1 MAGYILRRLL
11 QSIPLLLVIT
21 IIIFLL
27 LQMTPG
33 GPLAMGETSGSGRV
47 TAEQLEHLRAA
58 YGLDKPLYIRYVYW
72 LRDFI
77 QGDWGTSF
85 NTGRPVLIMILE
97 RLPTTLLLTGLAYL
111 VMLVLSFPI
120 GIFSSVRQY
129 SLFDYLL
136 TSLAFIGIS
145 IPSFWFGLLLLYFF
159 SFKTGWLPAFGLTD
173 VSHDYTGIAHLWD
186 MGRHLLMPVSAL
198 ALIDTAAVTRYIRA
212 SMLEIIHQ
220 DFVRTARA
228 KGLGERKIILKHVLR
243 NATIPIVTVL
253 ALRIPDL
260 FLGTVVTETIFAI
273 PGMGRLFIMSADL
286 RDYPVL
292 MGILV
297 IAAILVI
304 LSNLLADVLY
314 AALDPR
320 IRVG

>member
-1 MAGYILRRLL
+1 MTAYIIRRLL
-11 QSIPLLLVIT
+11 QSIPLLLVIS

-33 GPLAMGETSGSGRV
+33 GPLAIGENIGSGRV
-47 TAEQLEHLRAA
+47 TAEQIERLRNK
-58 YGLDKPLYIRYVYW
+58 YGLNQPLYIRYVYW
-72 LRDFI
+72 FSDFI
-77 QGDWGTSF
+77 RGDWGTSF
-85 NTGRPVLIMILE
+85 NTGRPVLEMITE

-111 VMLVLSFPI
+111 AMLILSFPI

-129 SLFDYLL
+129 SFLDYLV

-145 IPSFWFGLLLLYFF
+145 IPSFWFGLLLLFIF

-173 VSHDYTGIAHLWD
+173 VSQENTGIAHLWD
-186 MGRHLLMPVSAL
+186 MGRHLIMPVSVL

-212 SMLEIIHQ
+212 SMLEIIHE
-220 DFVRTARA
+220 DYVRTARA
-228 KGLGERKIILKHVLR
+228 KGLGERAVILKHVLR
-243 NATIPIVTVL
+243 NATIPIVTIL

-273 PGMGRLFIMSADL
+273 PGMGRLFIMSAEL

-314 AALDPR
+314 AVLDPR
-320 IRVG
+320 IRIG

>member
-1 MAGYILRRLL
+1 MIAYIFRRLL
-11 QSIPLLLVIT
+11 QSIPLLLVISM
-21 IIIFLL
+21 IIFLL

-33 GPLAMGETSGSGRV
+33 GPLAIGESVGSGRV
-47 TAEQLEHLRAA
+47 TAEQIERLRDK
-58 YGLDKPLYIRYVYW
+58 YGLNQPLYIRYVYW
-72 LRDFI
+72 LGDFV

-85 NTGRPVLIMILE
+85 NTGRPVLEMITE

-111 VMLVLSFPI
+111 VMLILAFPI
-120 GIFSSVRQY
+120 GIISAVRQY
-129 SLFDYLL
+129 SVLDYLM
-136 TSLAFIGIS
+136 TGLAFIGIS
-145 IPSFWFGLLLLYFF
+145 IPSFWFGLLLLFIF

-173 VSHDYTGIAHLWD
+173 VQEYTGMAHLWD
-186 MGRHLLMPVSAL
+186 MGRHLIMPVSVM

-212 SMLEIIHQ
+212 SMLETIHQ
-220 DFVRTARA
+220 DYVRTARA
-228 KGLGERKIILKHVLR
+228 KGLGPRAVILRHVLR
-243 NATIPIVTVL
+243 NATIPIVTIL

-273 PGMGRLFIMSADL
+273 PGMGRLFIMSAEL

-320 IRVG
+320 IRIG

>member
-1 MAGYILRRLL
+1 MTGYILRRLL
-11 QSIPLLLVIT
+11 QSIPLLLVIS

-33 GPLAMGETSGSGRV
+33 GPLAIGETVGSGRV
-47 TAEQLEHLRAA
+47 TAEQLNRLRAA

-85 NTGRPVLIMILE
+85 NTGRPVLEMILE

-111 VMLVLSFPI
+111 VMLTLSFPI

-129 SLFDYLL
+129 SFLDYVL

-145 IPSFWFGLLLLYFF
+145 IPSFWFGLLLLYMF
-159 SFKTGWLPAFGLTD
+159 SFKTGCLPAFGLTD
-173 VSHDYTGIAHLWD
+173 VSQDYSGFAHIWD
-186 MGRHLLMPVSAL
+186 VGRHLIMPVSVL

-220 DFVRTARA
+220 DYVRTARA
-228 KGLGERKIILKHVLR
+228 KGLGERAIILKHVLR

-304 LSNLLADVLY
+304 LSNLFADVLY

>member
-1 MAGYILRRLL
+1 MIAYIFRRLL
-11 QSIPLLLVIT
+11 QSIPLLLVISM
-21 IIIFLL
+21 IIFLL

-33 GPLAMGETSGSGRV
+33 GPLAMGESVGSGRV
-47 TAEQLEHLRAA
+47 TAEQIERLRDK
-58 YGLDKPLYIRYVYW
+58 YGLNQPLYIRYLYW
-72 LRDFI
+72 FGDFI
-77 QGDWGTSF
+77 RGDWGTSF
-85 NTGRPVLIMILE
+85 NTGRPVLEMITE

-111 VMLVLSFPI
+111 VMLILAFPI
-120 GIFSSVRQY
+120 GILSAVRQY
-129 SLFDYLL
+129 SVMDYIM
-136 TSLAFIGIS
+136 TGLAFIGIS
-145 IPSFWFGLLLLYFF
+145 IPSFWFGLLLLFMF

-173 VSHDYTGIAHLWD
+173 VNEYTGMAYLWD
-186 MGRHLLMPVSAL
+186 LGRHLVMPVAVL
-198 ALIDTAAVTRYIRA
+198 AMIDTAAVTRYIRA
-212 SMLEIIHQ
+212 SMLETIHQ
-220 DFVRTARA
+220 DYVRTARA
-228 KGLGERKIILKHVLR
+228 KGLGQRAVIIRHVLR
-243 NATIPIVTVL
+243 NATIPIVTIL

-273 PGMGRLFIMSADL
+273 PGMGRLFIMSAEL

-320 IRVG
+320 IRIG

>member
-1 MAGYILRRLL
+1 M
-11 QSIPLLLVIT
+11 
-21 IIIFLL
+21 

-33 GPLAMGETSGSGRV
+33 GPLAVSENIGSGRI
-47 TAEQLEHLRAA
+47 TPEQLEHLRAN
-58 YGLDKPLYIRYVYW
+58 YGLDQPLYIRYINW
-72 LRDFI
+72 FKNFI
-77 QGDWGTSF
+77 RGYWGTSF
-85 NTGRPVLIMILE
+85 NTGRPVLKMILE

-111 VMLVLSFPI
+111 VMLILSFPV
-120 GIFSSVRQY
+120 GIISSVRQY
-129 SLFDYLL
+129 SLLDYVL

-159 SFKTGWLPAFGLTD
+159 SFNTGWLPAFGLTD
-173 VSHDYTGIAHLWD
+173 VSQAYTGIAHLWD
-186 MGRHLLMPVSAL
+186 MARHLLMPVSVL

-212 SMLEIIHQ
+212 SMLEIVHQ
-220 DFVRTARA
+220 DYVRTARA
-228 KGLGERKIILKHVLR
+228 KGLSERAIILKHVLR

-253 ALRIPDL
+253 TLRIPDL
-260 FLGTVVTETIFAI
+260 FLGTVVIETIFAL
-273 PGMGRLFIMSADL
+273 PGMGNLFIMSADL

-297 IAAILVI
+297 IAALLVI

-320 IRVG
+320 IRIG

>member
-1 MAGYILRRLL
+1 MIAYIFRRLL
-11 QSIPLLLVIT
+11 QSIPLLLVISM
-21 IIIFLL
+21 IIFLL

-33 GPLAMGETSGSGRV
+33 GPLAMGESVGSGRV
-47 TAEQLEHLRAA
+47 TAEQIERLRDK
-58 YGLDKPLYIRYVYW
+58 YGLNQPLYIRYLYW
-72 LRDFI
+72 FGDFI
-77 QGDWGTSF
+77 RGDWGTSF
-85 NTGRPVLIMILE
+85 NTGRPVLEMITE

-111 VMLVLSFPI
+111 VMLILAFPI
-120 GIFSSVRQY
+120 GILSAVRQY
-129 SLFDYLL
+129 SVMDYIM
-136 TSLAFIGIS
+136 TGLAFIGIS
-145 IPSFWFGLLLLYFF
+145 IPSFWFGLLLLFMF

-173 VSHDYTGIAHLWD
+173 VNDYTGMAYLWD
-186 MGRHLLMPVSAL
+186 LGRHLVMPVAVL
-198 ALIDTAAVTRYIRA
+198 AMIDTAAVTRYIRA
-212 SMLEIIHQ
+212 SMLETIHQ
-220 DFVRTARA
+220 DYVRTARA
-228 KGLGERKIILKHVLR
+228 KGLGQRAVIIRHVLR
-243 NATIPIVTVL
+243 NATIPIVTIL

-273 PGMGRLFIMSADL
+273 PGMGRLFIMSAEL

-320 IRVG
+320 IRIG

>member
-1 MAGYILRRLL
+1 MAGYVLRRLL

-21 IIIFLL
+21 IVIFLL

-33 GPLAMGETSGSGRV
+33 GPLAIGEASSSGRI
-47 TAEQLEHLRAA
+47 TAEQLERLRNA
-58 YGLDKPLYIRYVYW
+58 YGLNQPIYIRYVYW
-72 LRDFI
+72 LKDFVR
-77 QGDWGTSF
+77 GDWGTSF
-85 NTGRPVLIMILE
+85 NTGRPVITMILE

-111 VMLVLSFPI
+111 VMLALSFPI

-129 SLFDYLL
+129 TFFDYVL
-136 TSLAFIGIS
+136 TSLAFVGIS
-145 IPSFWFGLLLLYFF
+145 IPSFWFGLLLLYFL
-159 SFKTGWLPAFGLTD
+159 SFKSGWLPAFGLTD
-173 VSHDYTGIAHLWD
+173 VRHAYTGLAHILD
-186 MGRHLLMPVSAL
+186 MGRHLIMPVSVL

-212 SMLEIIHQ
+212 SVLEVIHQ
-220 DFVRTARA
+220 DYVRTARA
-228 KGLGERKIILKHVLR
+228 KGLGERKILLKHVLR

-273 PGMGRLFIMSADL
+273 PGMGNLFIMSANL

-297 IAAILVI
+297 IAAALVI

-320 IRVG
+320 IRLS

>member
-1 MAGYILRRLL
+1 MTGYILRRLL
-11 QSIPLLLVIT
+11 QSIPLLLVIS

-33 GPLAMGETSGSGRV
+33 GPLAIGETVGSGRV
-47 TAEQLEHLRAA
+47 TAEQLNRLRAA

-85 NTGRPVLIMILE
+85 NTGRPVLEMILE

-111 VMLVLSFPI
+111 VMLTLSFPI

-129 SLFDYLL
+129 SFLDYVL

-145 IPSFWFGLLLLYFF
+145 IPSFWFGLLLLYMF

-173 VSHDYTGIAHLWD
+173 VSQDYSGFAHIWD
-186 MGRHLLMPVSAL
+186 VGRHLIMPVSVL

-220 DFVRTARA
+220 DYVRTARA
-228 KGLGERKIILKHVLR
+228 KGLGERAIILKHVLR

-304 LSNLLADVLY
+304 LSNLFADVLY

>member
-1 MAGYILRRLL
+1 MIAYIFRRLL
-11 QSIPLLLVIT
+11 QSIPLLLVISM
-21 IIIFLL
+21 IIFLL

-33 GPLAMGETSGSGRV
+33 GPLAMGENVGSGRV
-47 TAEQLEHLRAA
+47 TAEQIERLRDK
-58 YGLDKPLYIRYVYW
+58 YGLNQPLYIRYVYW
-72 LRDFI
+72 FGDFI
-77 QGDWGTSF
+77 RGDWGTSF
-85 NTGRPVLIMILE
+85 NTGRPVLEMITE

-111 VMLVLSFPI
+111 VMLILAFPI
-120 GIFSSVRQY
+120 GIISAVRQY
-129 SLFDYLL
+129 SVLDYIM
-136 TSLAFIGIS
+136 TGLAFIGIS
-145 IPSFWFGLLLLYFF
+145 IPSFWFGLLLLFIF

-173 VSHDYTGIAHLWD
+173 VNELSGMAHLWD
-186 MGRHLLMPVSAL
+186 MGRHLIMPVSVMAM
-198 ALIDTAAVTRYIRA
+198 IDTAAVTRYIRA
-212 SMLEIIHQ
+212 SMLETIHQ
-220 DFVRTARA
+220 DYVRTARA
-228 KGLGERKIILKHVLR
+228 KGLGQRAVILRHVLR
-243 NATIPIVTVL
+243 NATIPIVTIL

-273 PGMGRLFIMSADL
+273 PGMGRLFIMSAEL

-320 IRVG
+320 IRIG

>member
-1 MAGYILRRLL
+1 MIAYIFRRLL
-11 QSIPLLLVIT
+11 QSIPLLLVISM
-21 IIIFLL
+21 IIFLL

-33 GPLAMGETSGSGRV
+33 GPLAMGESVGSGRV
-47 TAEQLEHLRAA
+47 TAEQIERLRDK
-58 YGLDKPLYIRYVYW
+58 YGLNQPLYIRYLYW
-72 LRDFI
+72 FGDFI
-77 QGDWGTSF
+77 RGDWGTSF
-85 NTGRPVLIMILE
+85 NTGRPVLEMITE

-111 VMLVLSFPI
+111 VMLILAFPI
-120 GIFSSVRQY
+120 GILSAVRQY
-129 SLFDYLL
+129 SVMDYIM
-136 TSLAFIGIS
+136 TGLAFIGIS
-145 IPSFWFGLLLLYFF
+145 IPSFWFGLLLLFMF

-173 VSHDYTGIAHLWD
+173 VNEYTGMAHLWD
-186 MGRHLLMPVSAL
+186 LGRHLVMPVAVL
-198 ALIDTAAVTRYIRA
+198 AMIDTAAVTRYIRA
-212 SMLEIIHQ
+212 SMLETIHQ
-220 DFVRTARA
+220 DYVRTARA
-228 KGLGERKIILKHVLR
+228 KGLGQRAVIIRHVLR
-243 NATIPIVTVL
+243 NATIPIVTIL

-273 PGMGRLFIMSADL
+273 PGMGRLFIMSAEL

-320 IRVG
+320 IRIG